1 MESLAFT
8 FTRLVDQGQVVG
20 FSCGTN
26 PDEIDI
32 AEFLIESAL
41 WQQNTGLNAT
51 TLFYAGSEL
60 AGYITLVASSIQI
73 ARGRYQTLGD
83 ELPDVTRAKDVG
95 RTVFP
100 AVLIGYMGVGYQ
112 FQRMGLGPKMIA
124 YAIAETVESPIG
136 VRMLTVDVSRTN
148 EGAVRF
154 WSANGFLFPDQI
166 NEGREYLFGYLDLY
180 NEIAGRR

>member
-1 MESLAFT
+1 MEPPAFT
-8 FTRLVDQGQVVG
+8 FTRLADQEQVVG

-32 AEFLIESAL
+32 AEFLADNAL
-41 WQQNTGLNAT
+41 WQQNAGLNAT

-60 AGYITLVASSIQI
+60 AGYITLVASSLQI
-73 ARGRYQTLGD
+73 SRGRYQTLGD
-83 ELPDVTRAKDVG
+83 ELPDVARAKDVG

-100 AVLIGYMGVGYQ
+100 TVLIGYMGVGSQ
-112 FQRMGLGPKMIA
+112 FQRMGLGPKMVA
-124 YAIAETVESPIG
+124 YAIAETAESPIG